1 MLRKLWKLGS
11 TLSVPRAA
19 KGEAILAR
27 MSHGI
32 TPLTPSVPTSIL
44 IPEVAAL
51 CQGKKS
57 SLNGQPI
64 YVVAAGGIYNG
75 KSLAAA
81 LMFVLIHS
89 ILIIGLALRQCGLVL
104 ALFVPKKPA
113 LQNHISRP

>member
-1 MLRKLWKLGS
+1 MLRRLWKPVS
-11 TLSVPRAA
+11 TLSVPRVE

-27 MSHGI
+27 TFHK
-32 TPLTPSVPTSIL
+32 TAWLTLSVPTSIL
-44 IPEVAAL
+44 IPEVVAL

-81 LMFVLIHS
+81 LMYFFIRYVLTY
-89 ILIIGLALRQCGLVL
+89 
-104 ALFVPKKPA
+104 
-113 LQNHISRP
+113 